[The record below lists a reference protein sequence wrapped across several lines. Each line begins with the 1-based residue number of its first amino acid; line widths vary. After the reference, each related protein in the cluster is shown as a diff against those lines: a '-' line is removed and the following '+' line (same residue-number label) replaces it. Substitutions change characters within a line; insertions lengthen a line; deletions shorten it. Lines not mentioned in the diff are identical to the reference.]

1 MTVRAESTHAGA
13 IERRPG
19 RFETIMAA
27 RAALRRRCFGMMLLD
42 RYLARAVVVGTL
54 VTLAV
59 LLPLLGFF
67 LLADELGALS
77 EELYSFSDALW
88 FVTLSLPRYAYQV
101 FPIATLIGALVG
113 LGQLAAGSEL
123 VAMRAAGVSIGRIV
137 LGALLGGLLLAVAA
151 VAVGEL
157 LAPPAE
163 QRAQALRVQ
172 AQGSD
177 DVALTSTG
185 LWARDGDTFVN
196 IREMRPGADLKD
208 IHIYEVR
215 GTELVSA
222 TRAASAVFR
231 DGAWMLRDIERSL
244 IGADGVRVERLAE
257 AGWSSLLRPSLL
269 KVIVVEP
276 QALSAWGLYRYI
288 RFMNRSGQDAGRY
301 EVAFWGKLVQ
311 PVLILAM
318 IFIAIPVLLGTARTT
333 GTGVKVF
340 VGIVIGI
347 AFYLV
352 SRSFAFLSLLFGMSP
367 ALAALAPPLLFVGA
381 ALLLLRRVG

>member
-1 MTVRAESTHAGA
+1 MNR
-13 IERRPG
+13 
-19 RFETIMAA
+19 
-27 RAALRRRCFGMMLLD
+27 LD
-42 RYLARAVVVGTL
+42 RYLARAVILGTG

-67 LLADELGALS
+67 LLADELNDLGTDG
-77 EELYSFSDALW
+77 YRFQDALW

-137 LGALLGGLLLAVAA
+137 LGAMLGGALLAAAA

-157 LAPPAE
+157 VAPPAE
-163 QRAQALRVQ
+163 QRALTLRQ
-172 AQGSD
+172 SAQSGEA
-177 DVALTSTG
+177 VAMTSAG

-196 IREMRPGADLKD
+196 IRELDIGADLRH
-208 IHIYEVR
+208 IYIYEVS
-215 GTELVSA
+215 GTELISA
-222 TRAASAVFR
+222 TYAESAAYR
-231 DGAWMLRDIERSL
+231 DGSWVLKNIQRSL
-244 IGADGVRVERLAE
+244 IGRDGVRVERLVE
-257 AGWSSLLRPSLL
+257 TGWSSLLRPALL

-276 QALSAWGLYRYI
+276 QALSVWGLYRYI
-288 RFMNRSGQDAGRY
+288 RFMGRTGQDAGRY

-311 PVLILAM
+311 PLLILAM
-318 IFIAIPVLLGTARTT
+318 IFVAIPVLLGTARST
-333 GTGVKVF
+333 GMGIKVF

-352 SRSFAFLSLLFGMSP
+352 SRSFAFLSLLYGMSP
-367 ALAALAPPLLFVGA
+367 AVAALAPPLLFAGA
-381 ALLLLRRVG
+381 AFVVLRRVG